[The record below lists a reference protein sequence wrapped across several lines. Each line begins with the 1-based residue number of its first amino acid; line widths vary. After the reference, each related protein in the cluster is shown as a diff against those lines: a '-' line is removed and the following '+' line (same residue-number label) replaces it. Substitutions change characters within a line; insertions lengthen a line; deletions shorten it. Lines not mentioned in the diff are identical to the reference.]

1 MIMKTS
7 KLKIVAFVIL
17 LLAGFT
23 SNAQVFTLDNS
34 QSSMVVYGTS
44 NIHDWEINAENQKGL
59 IEISKEDQ
67 IQLSKLQITVKTESL
82 KSGKKGMDKNTFK
95 ALKTDKYK
103 DVEFELNKA
112 EIVTKVGENKYQVTI
127 AGDLSVA
134 GIKRQKS
141 ITTTITN
148 NSEKIVLSGS
158 VELVM
163 TDFNIEPPTA
173 LLGTIKTGDAVTLK
187 FTAVFIK

>member
-1 MIMKTS
+1 MKTS

-112 EIVTKVGENKYQVTI
+112 EILTKVGENKYQVTI

>member
-1 MIMKTS
+1 MKTS

-17 LLAGFT
+17 LLAGST

-127 AGDLSVA
+127 AGELSVA

>member
-1 MIMKTS
+1 MKTS